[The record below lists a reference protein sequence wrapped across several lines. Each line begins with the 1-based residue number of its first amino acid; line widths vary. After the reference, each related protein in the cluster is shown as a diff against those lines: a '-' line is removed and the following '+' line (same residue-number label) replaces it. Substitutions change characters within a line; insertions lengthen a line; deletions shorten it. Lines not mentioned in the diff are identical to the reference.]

1 MKNTSANTNSTTPKS
16 DKSKSKSTT
25 TKSPQPFLND
35 LDYLQSELEWME
47 VRAWRITADHTLR
60 RDANEDP
67 DRAKLPR
74 AWREEEPDLKELTK
88 RAKRLAK
95 REQKLRT
102 TIDKRL
108 QIHHK
113 AVGPTALDTL
123 CETFH
128 LNNFERLVLLMTSA
142 LAFSRG
148 FEETFNS
155 MIPNQHTAP
164 TAIENCF
171 NFAELPFSERISHR
185 SFFSKTANLV
195 SNDLVIVDI
204 GYRLTGP
211 HDVLT
216 AQVNITNQ
224 AFAFLVSQPD
234 LMNEF
239 IEFSSLEEPNAT
251 VDQVVLADTE
261 KQRIL
266 SVVSRHDEYLQKRA
280 EWGFDDIIT
289 YGRGALMLFYG
300 APGTGKTMMAHA
312 VAHSMGKRVLN
323 VDLPTF
329 VNHSEA
335 QRFLPGLFREARLQ
349 NAVLFFD
356 ECESIFADRR
366 GGNPL
371 MTILLTEIE
380 RFEGIAILATNL
392 PETLDAALDRR
403 ILVKVHFP
411 APDREARLNIW
422 KKHIPPAAPMAD
434 DIDLPSLA
442 ARFELTG
449 GYIKNVMLIAV
460 ADAVHQN
467 NDTLQITM
475 DMLERA
481 ARDQL
486 RRPTDDNSGLIHPDV
501 RLEHIILSPKT
512 FDQIEELIDAAR
524 DRNLV
529 LEKWGIGQH
538 MSYGKGT
545 SALFYGPPGTG
556 KTICAEAIA
565 GELNRPLL
573 TASMPAIQ
581 SKYVGQAER
590 NLENLFKHAADTGA
604 VLFLDEAD
612 TLLTERGT
620 GHASRHDDSIVN
632 ALLTN
637 IERHDGLVLLATNR
651 AAALDSALERRITY
665 RLEFTMPTPELR
677 TQIWQK
683 LLPDTVPTEGTI
695 DFQRLGQRFALS
707 GGLIKNA
714 VFKTAF
720 RAARHNQ
727 PVTQTLL
734 EACAREELGTDTKAS
749 IGFAQ

>member
-1 MKNTSANTNSTTPKS
+1 MENTTT
-16 DKSKSKSTT
+16 KSTT
-25 TKSPQPFLND
+25 TKAAKVTKTPQPFASD
-35 LDYLQSELEWME
+35 LDYLQTELEWME
-47 VRAWRITADHTLR
+47 VRAWRIQADHLLR
-60 RDANEDP
+60 RHANEDP
-67 DRAKLPR
+67 DRAKQPR
-74 AWREEEPDLKELTK
+74 GWREEEPDLKELTK
-88 RAKRLAK
+88 RTKRLTK
-95 REQKLRT
+95 REKKLRT
-102 TIDKRL
+102 AIDKRL
-108 QIHHK
+108 KVHHK
-113 AVGPTALDTL
+113 TVGPTALDTL
-123 CETFH
+123 CKTFH
-128 LNNFERLVLLMTSA
+128 LNDFERLVLLMTSA
-142 LAFSRG
+142 LAFSRS
-148 FEETFNS
+148 FEEHFSS
-155 MIPNQHTAP
+155 MIPNQNGHATS
-164 TAIENCF
+164 IENCF

-185 SFFSKTANLV
+185 TFFSKTARLV
-195 SNDLVIVDI
+195 ANDLVVVDL
-204 GYRLTGP
+204 GYRLSGP

-224 AFAFLVSQPD
+224 AFAFLVAQPD

-239 IEFSSLEEPNAT
+239 VEFSSLEEPNAT

-266 SVVSRHDEYLQKRA
+266 SVVSRHDEYLQKRQ

-300 APGTGKTMMAHA
+300 QPGTGKTMMAHA
-312 VAHSMGKRVLN
+312 VAHAMGKRVLN

-329 VNHSEA
+329 INHSEA
-335 QRFLPGLFREARLQ
+335 QRFLPGLFREARLH

-366 GGNPL
+366 HGNPL

-392 PETLDAALDRR
+392 PETLDEALDRR

-422 KKHIPPAAPMAD
+422 KKHIPPAAPIAD
-434 DIDLPSLA
+434 DVDLPALA

-467 NDTLQITM
+467 LATPQITM

-486 RRPTDDNSGLIHPDV
+486 RRPTDDHTGLVHPDT
-501 RLEHIILSPKT
+501 RLEHVILNPKT

-573 TASMPAIQ
+573 TASMPAIL

-590 NLENLFKHAADTGA
+590 NLENLFHRAAETGA

-620 GHASRHDDSIVN
+620 GNASRHDDSIVN

-683 LLPDTVPTEGTI
+683 LLPPTVPTEGPI
-695 DFQRLGQRFALS
+695 DFDRLGKTFALS

-727 PVTQTLL
+727 PVTQALL
-734 EACAREELGTDTKAS
+734 EACAREELGTETKAS
-749 IGFAQ
+749 IGFAN